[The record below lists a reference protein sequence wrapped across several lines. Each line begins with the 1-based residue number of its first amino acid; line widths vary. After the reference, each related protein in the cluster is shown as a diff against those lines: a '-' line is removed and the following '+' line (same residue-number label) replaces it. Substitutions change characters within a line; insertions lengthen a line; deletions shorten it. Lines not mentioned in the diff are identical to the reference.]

1 MGPIG
6 GADSPAAAAAAPQPT
21 AGFGSSPA
29 GIGTF
34 AGIGAAS
41 LAAAAVIAYVIKA
54 RQIAAA
60 KALASTVGNG
70 PNALNKRNPLH
81 IQRLPSPQL
90 AATAAAAVPIA
101 TSPSLKGAIV
111 AQALA
116 PAAGAAAATLVAAP
130 TLVAQYSHFKT
141 KSPTLSHAR
150 APISSVQTLGP
161 SARLAAY
168 NAFQGPRDKVAFA
181 PKAAASSRALV

>member
-60 KALASTVGNG
+60 KALASTVGSG

-101 TSPSLKGAIV
+101 TSPSLKGAVV

-116 PAAGAAAATLVAAP
+116 PAAATLAVAPAFA
-130 TLVAQYSHFKT
+130 AQYSHFKT

-168 NAFQGPRDKVAFA
+168 NAFQAPRDKVAFA